1 MVHSRKKDKL
11 IILGMV
17 NTWKEAP
24 IPTGEYDVWAMN
36 SSWLLFENAIKES
49 EIEYDPLDYIT
60 LWWEIHTLETRSED
74 HQDWLKNKTNT
85 IPVMMQKHY
94 DEVPHSIEYPI
105 NEVVAYFDRR
115 YFLCTMNYQ
124 IAWAIMLGYKEISMY
139 GFSMLMSDDL
149 IQKWSVEYWLGRAE
163 SSCIKIVLPE
173 SCDLLKSPSL
183 YGYEAVNTVGVWM
196 QRYINAKK
204 SSVLTRVSE
213 STSILRNLVIDM
225 LIAHNDLDIIFRD
238 SQRFMKEIYARH
250 GLYPLENGKWEGE
263 DF

>member
-17 NTWKEAP
+17 DTWKEAP
-24 IPTGEYDVWAMN
+24 IYTHDYDVWAMN
-36 SSWLLFENAIKES
+36 SSWILFQRAIDS
-49 EIEYDPLDYIT
+49 DEIDYNPMDFIT
-60 LWWEIHTLETRSED
+60 LWWEIHTLETRSEE
-74 HQDWLKNKTNT
+74 HSDWLKSQLYTFP
-85 IPVMMQKHY
+85 IMMQKHY
-94 DEVPHSIEYPI
+94 DEIQNSIEYPI

-163 SSCIKIVLPE
+163 SSCIKLVLPE
-173 SCDLLKSPSL
+173 SCDLLKSPKL

-196 QRYINAKK
+196 QRYINSKE
-204 SSVLTRVSE
+204 SSALITLDE
-213 STSILRNLVIDM
+213 SILKLRNMIIDM
-225 LIAHNDLDIIFRD
+225 MIAKNDLNIIFRD
-238 SQRFMKEIYARH
+238 SQKFMEEIYSRH
-250 GLYPLENGKWEGE
+250 GLEPLKNKEWEGE